1 MNYSLN
7 QIYYGPPG
15 TGKTYYVTKLA
26 EEIVNINVPISSNSL
41 LDNSKKFDRILK
53 LIRESYQSED
63 FKAKSNS
70 LYRNDRAIM
79 WILGYLKEA
88 KDKGSTVLSK
98 SEAIQSGMDNGSSS
112 WSQISQYV
120 THFGLVD
127 NWRDTT
133 NIRLNTQGLKLLDSV
148 STSFSVN
155 ELKTWNKDKCPQ
167 IIIDFYSEILAS
179 IKLEEFTPV
188 LKMIYGALCMASNGQ
203 LYKQNNESRAPTD
216 AEKILASRY
225 FDIRENIKDLKWIGH
240 LGRMMQG
247 LGLVKLQTNQID
259 SKIFY
264 TLTLEGETLINN
276 IIGNWE
282 QKYPNIFT
290 PSLSFDTA
298 NLLGFVN
305 FITFHQ
311 SYSYEEFIEGLK
323 PVLADSGE
331 IVYEVIDGIFKSIC
345 SKAISTPEQKYVLI
359 IDEINRGNISKIFGE
374 LITLIEPSKR
384 LFQSP
389 KENPQ
394 SALLPYS
401 RTKFSVPN
409 NVFILGTMN
418 SADKSI
424 TNIDTALRRRFDFIE
439 IPPVPSL
446 LQSFKHGETLI
457 NMSLIL
463 SVMNDR
469 IEYLLDRD
477 HLIGHSYFIKVNNW
491 DELCKVFHHNILP
504 TLLEYFF
511 NDWKKVAMILG
522 DSSNVNKTEK
532 EKFLTQKSSTF
543 ASLFFDDDDDND
555 NVRYEINPLLQ
566 AGNYQEFPVE
576 AVLKSFNIN
585 V

>member
-1 MNYSLN
+1 MKYSLN

-15 TGKTYYVTKLA
+15 TGKTYRVAKLA
-26 EEIVNINVPISSNSL
+26 EEIVNTDIQISGELL
-41 LDNSKKFDRILK
+41 LDYKKKFERILK
-53 LIRESYQSED
+53 LIRETYHSEEY
-63 FKAKSNS
+63 KAKSNS
-70 LYRNDRAIM
+70 LYRNDNAIM
-79 WILGYLKEA
+79 WILGYIIESKE
-88 KDKGSTVLSK
+88 KGDTTLTKVD
-98 SEAIQSGMDNGSSS
+98 AIKSGMDPSPSS
-112 WSQISQYV
+112 WSQISQFI
-120 THFGLVD
+120 TQFGLVD
-127 NWRDTT
+127 NWRDKT
-133 NIRLNTQGLKLLDSV
+133 NINLNKLGSDLIESMRTLYSV
-148 STSFSVN
+148 D
-155 ELKTWNKDKCPQ
+155 ELKKWKAKRSPQ
-167 IIIDFYSEILAS
+167 VVIEYYTEILS
-179 IKLEEFTPV
+179 TIKLEELTPV
-188 LKMIYGALCMASNGQ
+188 LKMIYGALCMALNGD
-203 LYKQNNESRAPTD
+203 LYKQNTEDRVPTD
-216 AEKILASRY
+216 SEKVLAARY
-225 FDIRENIKDLKWIGH
+225 FDLRGNINDLKWIGH
-240 LGRMMQG
+240 LGRIMQG
-247 LGLVKLQTNQID
+247 LGLTELNANPID
-259 SKIFY
+259 SKVY
-264 TLTLEGETLINN
+264 YKLTSEGEALINK

-282 QKYPNIFT
+282 KKYPNIFN
-290 PSLSFDTA
+290 SVLAFEDA
-298 NLLGFVN
+298 NLLGLVQ

-331 IVYEVIDGIFKSIC
+331 ISYEVVDGIFKSIC
-345 SKAISTPEQKYVLI
+345 LKAISTPEQKYVLI

-401 RTKFSVPN
+401 RSKFSVPN

-439 IPPVPSL
+439 VPPVPSL
-446 LQSFKHGETLI
+446 LQNFMHGQTLI
-457 NMSLIL
+457 NLSSIL
-463 SVMNDR
+463 TVMNDR

-491 DELCKVFHHNILP
+491 NELCRVFHHNILP

-511 NDWKKVAMILG
+511 NDWRKVAMVLG

-532 EKFLTQKSSTF
+532 ERFLTQKSSTY

-555 NVRYEINPLLQ
+555 TVRFEINPLLQ
-566 AGNYQEFPVE
+566 VGNYQDFPVE